1 MPGRMMER
9 AMTIVRGAQSGLEII
24 PVKAGENLQLITI
37 AGQSCPGRD
46 ATERAMTDSD
56 DSALA
61 LALALALARLET
73 AWWQG
78 NDGHCRS
85 SKWNRLTEQDI
96 STFGREALLAI
107 DDLSR
112 RTIDLRVKM
121 RNLQHAAAC
130 LRCKQGRH
138 DAGSR
143 EIEWTMIRG
152 ERLLAAVSAAEDK
165 LTQTRDTLA
174 TQLSLFEK

>member
-1 MPGRMMER
+1 M
-9 AMTIVRGAQSGLEII
+9 V
-24 PVKAGENLQLITI
+24 AGERRSLAIIKVEQVDR
-37 AGQSCPGRD
+37 AGYQHIRPRG
-46 ATERAMTDSD
+46 
-56 DSALA
+56 
-61 LALALALARLET
+61 
-73 AWWQG
+73 
-78 NDGHCRS
+78 
-85 SKWNRLTEQDI
+85 
-96 STFGREALLAI
+96 LLAI
-107 DDLSR
+107 DDLIR

-130 LRCKQGRH
+130 LRCKQERH